1 MRDNICSS
9 KRCRCVEKKHNCI
22 LVSDCESLIMC
33 RIIIHAEGI
42 SSSNNYNIYN
52 TCISCIGYYQVDIY
66 DKVSLM
72 YRYPAVFVP
81 KRYIGGWTVNFGH
94 PLGKLIMS
102 ATLILAVVLLL
113 SKLALSQH

>member
-1 MRDNICSS
+1 MKDNICSS

-33 RIIIHAEGI
+33 RIIIHAKGK
-42 SSSNNYNIYN
+42 SSSNNYYIYN
-52 TCISCIGYYQVDIY
+52 TCISCIGYYQVVHLRQS
-66 DKVSLM
+66 KPN

-81 KRYIGGWTVNFGH
+81 KRYIGGWPVNFGH

-102 ATLILAVVLLL
+102 ATLILAVVL
-113 SKLALSQH
+113 ALSQS